1 MLSLTKKQ
9 REILGLIYAEL
20 SNREIA
26 DKLEISIRT
35 VETHRKNIY
44 KKTGTSGIV
53 GLIKYGLSNR
63 LIQ

>member
-9 REILGLIYAEL
+9 REILTLIYAEQ

-26 DKLEISIRT
+26 ETLEISVRT

-53 GLIKYGLSNR
+53 GLIKYGLAHK
-63 LIQ
+63 LIV

>member
-9 REILGLIYAEL
+9 REILTLIYEEK

-26 DKLEISIRT
+26 ETLEISVRT

-53 GLIKYGLSNR
+53 GLIKYGLAHK
-63 LIQ
+63 LIV

>member
-1 MLSLTKKQ
+1 MSLTKKQ
-9 REILGLIYAEL
+9 REILTLIYDEK

-26 DKLEISIRT
+26 DLLEISVRT

-53 GLIKYGLSNR
+53 GLIKYGLTNK
-63 LIQ
+63 LIA

>member
-9 REILGLIYAEL
+9 REILTLIYAEK

-26 DKLEISIRT
+26 EALEISVRT

-53 GLIKYGLSNR
+53 GLIKYGLAHK
-63 LIQ
+63 LIV

>member
-9 REILGLIYAEL
+9 REILTLIYDEK

-26 DKLEISIRT
+26 DLLEISVRT

-53 GLIKYGLSNR
+53 GLIKYGLTNK
-63 LIQ
+63 LIA

>member
-9 REILGLIYAEL
+9 REILTLIYDEK

-26 DKLEISIRT
+26 EALEISVRT

-44 KKTGTSGIV
+44 KKTGTNGIV
-53 GLIKYGLSNR
+53 GLIKYGLANK
-63 LIQ
+63 LLT

>member
-26 DKLEISIRT
+26 DKLDISIRT

-44 KKTGTSGIV
+44 KKTGTTGIV
-53 GLIKYGLSNR
+53 SLIKYGLANR
-63 LIQ
+63 LV

>member
-26 DKLEISIRT
+26 DKLDISIRT

-53 GLIKYGLSNR
+53 SLIKYGLANR
-63 LIQ
+63 LV

>member
-9 REILGLIYAEL
+9 REILALIYAEL
-20 SNREIA
+20 SNRQIA
-26 DKLEISIRT
+26 DKLEISVRT

>member
-9 REILGLIYAEL
+9 REILALIYAEL
-20 SNREIA
+20 SNRQIA